1 MDDLTGDINKALQLA
16 FDWGQVDG
24 DHHKM
29 WVIDQMVRA
38 LLGVEYAQWVKVYQ
52 HLDVDGEPQY
62 EWDEG
67 VAPWHT
73 ITQ

>member
-1 MDDLTGDINKALQLA
+1 MDDLTGAINKALQLA

-38 LLGVEYAQWVKVYQ
+38 LLGDGYEYTQWVEAYQ
-52 HLDVDGEPQY
+52 EIDEEGEPQY
-62 EWDEG
+62 FWDEG
-67 VAPWHT
+67 IAP
-73 ITQ
+73 

>member
-1 MDDLTGDINKALQLA
+1 MDDLVGAINKALQIA
-16 FDWGQVDG
+16 YDYGQVDG
-24 DHHKM
+24 GHHKM

-38 LLGVEYAQWVKVYQ
+38 LLGDTFEYTQWVKVYQ

-67 VAPWHT
+67 VAP
-73 ITQ
+73 

>member
-1 MDDLTGDINKALQLA
+1 MMDDLTGAVNKALQLA

-38 LLGVEYAQWVKVYQ
+38 LLGDTYEYSQWVKAYQ
-52 HLDVDGEPQY
+52 EFDEEGEPQY
-62 EWDEG
+62 FWDEG
-67 VAPWHT
+67 VAP
-73 ITQ
+73 

>member
-38 LLGVEYAQWVKVYQ
+38 LLGVEYAQWVEAYQ
-52 HLDVDGEPQY
+52 EFDEEGEPQY
-62 EWDEG
+62 FWDEG
-67 VAPWHT
+67 VAP
-73 ITQ
+73 

>member
-38 LLGVEYAQWVKVYQ
+38 LLGVEYAQWVEAYQ
-52 HLDVDGEPQY
+52 EIDEEGEPQY
-62 EWDEG
+62 FWDEG
-67 VAPWHT
+67 VAP
-73 ITQ
+73 

>member
-29 WVIDQMVRA
+29 WVIDQMV
-38 LLGVEYAQWVKVYQ
+38 
-52 HLDVDGEPQY
+52 
-62 EWDEG
+62 
-67 VAPWHT
+67 
-73 ITQ
+73 

>member
-38 LLGVEYAQWVKVYQ
+38 LLGVEYAQWVEAYQ
-52 HLDVDGEPQY
+52 EIDEEGEPQY
-62 EWDEG
+62 FWDEG
-67 VAPWHT
+67 IAP
-73 ITQ
+73 